1 MSFKINH
8 FDLFSFK
15 NKLAIKSVVPWN
27 DTQYISSAKNL
38 LNDQNGPLNFPL
50 ES

>member
-1 MSFKINH
+1 MNSKINY

-15 NKLAIKSVVPWN
+15 NKLAIRLVVPWN
-27 DTQYISSAKNL
+27 DTQYISSAKKL
-38 LNDQNGPLNFPL
+38 SNDQNGPLNFPL